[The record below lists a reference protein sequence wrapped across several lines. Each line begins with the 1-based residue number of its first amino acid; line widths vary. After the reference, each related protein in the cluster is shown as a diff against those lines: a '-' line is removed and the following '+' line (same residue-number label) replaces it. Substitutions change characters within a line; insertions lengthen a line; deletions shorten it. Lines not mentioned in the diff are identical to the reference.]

1 MRYALS
7 PALRSSVLFSTLMTA
22 SATILLGATLP
33 ASAASQGVKCWIRTT
48 PSADLLTIQAMARSD
63 TPLQGR
69 YSFLLDKNSEA
80 GSSRNVQGGQFGLSG
95 GQDEVLTTVTLEGSA
110 QGHFTAELT
119 LDWSQGRTS
128 CRSP

>member
-7 PALRSSVLFSTLMTA
+7 PARRSGSLYSFIVTA
-22 SATILLGATLP
+22 SATILLGAALP
-33 ASAASQGVKCWIRTT
+33 ASAASQGVTCWIRTT
-48 PSADLLTIQAMARSD
+48 PSAGLLTIQAMARSD
-63 TPLQGR
+63 THLQGR
-69 YSFLLDKNSEA
+69 YSFLLDKNSDT
-80 GSSRNVQGGQFGLSG
+80 GSSRNVQGGPFALSG
-95 GQDEVLTTVTLEGSA
+95 GQDEVLTTTTLEGSA